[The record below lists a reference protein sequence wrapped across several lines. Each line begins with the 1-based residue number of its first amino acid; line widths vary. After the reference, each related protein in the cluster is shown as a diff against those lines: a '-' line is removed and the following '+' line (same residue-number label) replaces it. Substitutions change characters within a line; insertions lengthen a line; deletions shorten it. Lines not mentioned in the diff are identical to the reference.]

1 MECKKCGA
9 MLPKDGKF
17 CPMCGARADGKKIC
31 PSCRQS
37 VAEEAVYCTYCGK
50 RLDGKNVCAA
60 CGTAYAGNFCPQC
73 GAAESSRPAVPVC
86 AAPARS
92 AVKPSNWRRVV
103 DIVKSSV
110 FLGGVFILF
119 VCCFFIGIGGTVS
132 ATGADLT
139 EIGVRTTASAF
150 DYLITQFKDF
160 SDTVSQMQAAGI
172 GVYTEFYVGSLS
184 AMIVEA
190 VAVLANMIIIIT
202 CFVIAVVKFAKNI
215 GRREVALGKYFAL
228 AAGSFLCTT
237 IFLAAATAGINDL
250 LQAMIGGIDGIR
262 AHIGMNA
269 ACIAGLV
276 FLSLAAAA
284 GLVCHIVVNA
294 GTFFRRNLFTLIFG
308 SVLVLI
314 VGVALI
320 LIAGKSVG
328 DSIQPGNTIYLN
340 IRIFMQIMFMQA
352 GVEEKLTAENVQLLT
367 KIYTAFWLNIIT
379 VALLSAFL
387 MAFLYRAAQGKAP
400 RVFSLAATSVGFVL
414 SIFYAVFLYVT
425 ADAIGAVTQ
434 SSILV
439 SAGPVAGAVLL
450 LFALGA
456 AIAYLILREKKTEAP
471 VPPVSPVPET
481 GPEQ

>member
-9 MLPKDGKF
+9 MLPEDGKF

-276 FLSLAAAA
+276 
-284 GLVCHIVVNA
+284 CHIVVNA

>member
-1 MECKKCGA
+1 
-9 MLPKDGKF
+9 MLPEDGKF

-202 CFVIAVVKFAKNI
+202 CFVTILYVFKISIGNAKN
-215 GRREVALGKYFAL
+215 VFNSFASL
-228 AAGSFLCTT
+228 SNSSVC
-237 IFLAAATAGINDL
+237 INSY
-250 LQAMIGGIDGIR
+250 
-262 AHIGMNA
+262 
-269 ACIAGLV
+269 
-276 FLSLAAAA
+276 LS
-284 GLVCHIVVNA
+284 I
-294 GTFFRRNLFTLIFG
+294 
-308 SVLVLI
+308 
-314 VGVALI
+314 
-320 LIAGKSVG
+320 
-328 DSIQPGNTIYLN
+328 
-340 IRIFMQIMFMQA
+340 IRI
-352 GVEEKLTAENVQLLT
+352 
-367 KIYTAFWLNIIT
+367 IICQFSSFRIKSIST
-379 VALLSAFL
+379 S
-387 MAFLYRAAQGKAP
+387 RQG
-400 RVFSLAATSVGFVL
+400 
-414 SIFYAVFLYVT
+414 
-425 ADAIGAVTQ
+425 
-434 SSILV
+434 
-439 SAGPVAGAVLL
+439 
-450 LFALGA
+450 
-456 AIAYLILREKKTEAP
+456 
-471 VPPVSPVPET
+471 
-481 GPEQ
+481 

>member
-9 MLPKDGKF
+9 MLPEDGKF

-73 GAAESSRPAVPVC
+73 GAAKSSRPAVPVC

-328 DSIQPGNTIYLN
+328 DSIQPGNTICLN

-352 GVEEKLTAENVQLLT
+352 GMEEKLTAENVQLLT